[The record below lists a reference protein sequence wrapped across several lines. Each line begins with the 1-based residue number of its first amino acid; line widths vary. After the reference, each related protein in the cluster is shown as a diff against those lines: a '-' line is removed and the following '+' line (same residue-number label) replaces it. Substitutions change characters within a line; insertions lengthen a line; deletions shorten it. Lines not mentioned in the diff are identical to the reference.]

1 MKQMYSI
8 DLAGMLFHINHD
20 AYEAL
25 KDYLASVEGQFP
37 KKEGKE
43 ITQEIETRLAELF
56 SGKINEQ
63 KQVITINDVK
73 EAIEIIGKPED
84 FLSGEPEESNDEK
97 SKNSGK
103 RLYRD
108 PENKV
113 LGGVCSGLAAYFKVD
128 IMLVRIIFILFTLIF
143 ASGLLIY
150 LILWIITPE
159 ARTYRQK
166 REMYGKKFNFEHF
179 KRKAQSEYED
189 IKNNF
194 NL

>member
-25 KDYLASVEGQFP
+25 KDYLASIEEQFS
-37 KKEGKE
+37 KNEGKE
-43 ITQEIETRLAELF
+43 IIQEIETRLAELF
-56 SGKINEQ
+56 SDKINEQ
-63 KQVITINDVK
+63 KQVISINDVK

-84 FLSGEPEESNDEK
+84 LSGEQQEYNEDK
-97 SKNSGK
+97 SKNAGK
-103 RLYRD
+103 RLYRNPD
-108 PENKV
+108 NKV
-113 LGGVCSGLAAYFKVD
+113 LGGVCSGLAAYFNVD
-128 IMLVRIIFILFTLIF
+128 VMLIRLIFILFTLIF

-150 LILWIITPE
+150 LILWIVIPE
-159 ARTYRQK
+159 ARTNKQK
-166 REMYGKKFNFEHF
+166 REMRGKKFNFEHF
-179 KRKAQSEYED
+179 KRKAKSEYED

>member
-8 DLAGMLFHINHD
+8 DLAGMLFHITHD
-20 AYEAL
+20 AYDGL
-25 KDYLASVEGQFP
+25 KEYLASIEEQFHQN
-37 KKEGKE
+37 EGKE
-43 ITQEIETRLAELF
+43 IIQEIETRLAELF
-56 SGKINEQ
+56 SDKINEQ
-63 KQVITINDVK
+63 KQVITIKDVK

-84 FLSGEPEESNDEK
+84 FSGEEKDNNEHK

-103 RLYRD
+103 RLYRNPD
-108 PENKV
+108 NKV
-113 LGGVCSGLAAYFKVD
+113 FGGVCSGLGAYFNIDV
-128 IMLVRIIFILFTLIF
+128 ILIRLVFILFTLVF

-150 LILWIITPE
+150 LILWIVTPE
-159 ARTYRQK
+159 ARTNRQK

-179 KRKAQSEYED
+179 KRKAKSEYKD

>member
-25 KDYLASVEGQFP
+25 KDYLASIEEQFS
-37 KKEGKE
+37 KNEGKE
-43 ITQEIETRLAELF
+43 IIQEVETRLAELF
-56 SGKINEQ
+56 SDKINEQ

-84 FLSGEPEESNDEK
+84 LSGEQQEYNEDK
-97 SKNSGK
+97 SKNAGK
-103 RLYRD
+103 RLYRNPD
-108 PENKV
+108 NKV
-113 LGGVCSGLAAYFKVD
+113 LGGVCSGLAAYFNVD
-128 IMLVRIIFILFTLIF
+128 VMLIRLIFILFTLLF

-150 LILWIITPE
+150 LILWIVIPE
-159 ARTYRQK
+159 ARTNKQK
-166 REMYGKKFNFEHF
+166 REMRGKKFNFEHF
-179 KRKAQSEYED
+179 KRKAKSEYED